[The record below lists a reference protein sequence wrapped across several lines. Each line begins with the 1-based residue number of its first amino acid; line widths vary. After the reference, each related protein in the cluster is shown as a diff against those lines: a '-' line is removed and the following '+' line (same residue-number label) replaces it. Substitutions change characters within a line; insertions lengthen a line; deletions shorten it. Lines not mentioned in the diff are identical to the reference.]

1 MIWLLGFVGE
11 LLFAL
16 FGELFLAILNAL
28 PGRRPRTPASLEG
41 MQRRYSKSTVRPA
54 VLSERWA
61 DTPELESVAFVVANR
76 QGLSFRDAYG
86 SEELLIAPA
95 LIARLEVLDLSD
107 HEGRQIAVRGH
118 DGLSRVVF
126 RSPADAADLI
136 TDLTAALHA

>member
-11 LLFAL
+11 FVVGL

-28 PGRRPRTPASLEG
+28 PGRRPRAPASLED
-41 MQRRYSKSTVRPA
+41 MQRRYSKSAVQPA

-76 QGLSFRDAYG
+76 RGLSFRDVHG

-95 LIARLEVLDLSD
+95 LIAGLEVLDLSD

-126 RSPADAADLI
+126 RSAPDPADVVA
-136 TDLTAALHA
+136 DLTAALHA